1 VPGTRWKFSTLVSW
15 TPKSSAT
22 TPTSR
27 HDRHRPN
34 AGIVNVDRCQH
45 VPTSPGQTM
54 CTCLDERMWLR
65 LCLELAARR
74 IVQLE
79 TAAQRGTARII
90 DVTATRKDTPP

>member
-1 VPGTRWKFSTLVSW
+1 
-15 TPKSSAT
+15 
-22 TPTSR
+22 
-27 HDRHRPN
+27 
-34 AGIVNVDRCQH
+34 
-45 VPTSPGQTM
+45 
-54 CTCLDERMWLR
+54 MWLR